1 MKGTSTMRHAA
12 PAASI
17 DRKLNRAGQVIFAG
31 IAYAIAGLTTGLIAI
46 GSVIAIWGLWQWL
59 GVN

>member
-1 MKGTSTMRHAA
+1 MRHAA

-17 DRKLNRAGQVIFAG
+17 DRKLNRVGQLVFAG
-31 IAYAIAGLTTGLIAI
+31 IAYAIAGLSTCLVTL
-46 GSVIAIWGLWQWL
+46 GSALAIWGLWQWL